1 MSMRGLRQ
9 RYRIKQHEI
18 IRMKTAFLSALGA
31 MGRRHL
37 NGLVRAGFSVTA
49 YDVNDGLEKV
59 VKEALLAAGLSADRV
74 TFSREI
80 PSGNFDV
87 AVFAETTTSRLANFR
102 QFLSR
107 GKAARILV
115 EKPMSADP
123 DEVRAFNAIAEERGV
138 SDCVQVNFVRRCW
151 PHLQRLAVRCALEE
165 RFTVTLNGGA
175 IGLGCMGIHYLDT
188 FLALSGD
195 DMPDVTWSELSKTS
209 VASGRGANFADFG
222 GDFVLSGRR
231 ARLLASLEAG
241 SSANVVM
248 SIRGAHFL
256 AQVDYTDMRW
266 KISSRK
272 PDSVLP
278 NYRYGADYVVVEEGP
293 VSIPAMDAITHDWA
307 LGSIELPGLV
317 QALKTHDLLD
327 RILQAGGAR
336 PPYQYT

>member
-1 MSMRGLRQ
+1 
-9 RYRIKQHEI
+9 
-18 IRMKTAFLSALGA
+18 MKTAFLSALGM

-37 NGLVRAGFSVTA
+37 KGLVRAGFSVTA
-49 YDVNDGLEKV
+49 YDVNDGLEETV
-59 VKEALLAAGLSADRV
+59 RKELLAAGLSADQVR
-74 TFSREI
+74 FPREI
-80 PSGNFDV
+80 PSGEFDV
-87 AVFAETTTSRLANFR
+87 AVFAETTMSRLANFR

-123 DEVRAFNAIAEERGV
+123 EEVRAFKVIAQEHGV
-138 SDCVQVNFVRRCW
+138 AGNTQVNFVRRHW
-151 PHLQRLAVRCALEE
+151 PHLHKLAERCSLEE
-165 RFTVTLNGGA
+165 KFTVTLNGGA
-175 IGLGCMGIHYLDT
+175 VGLGCMGIHYLDT

-195 DMPDVTWSELSKTS
+195 EMPEVSWSELSKTL
-209 VASGRGANFADFG
+209 VASGRGANFTDFG

-241 SSANVVM
+241 SSANVLM
-248 SIRGAHFL
+248 SVRGAHFL

-272 PDSVLP
+272 PGSVLP
-278 NYRYGADYVVVEEGP
+278 NYRYGADYEVVEEGP
-293 VSIPAMDAITHDWA
+293 VSVPAMDAITHDWA
-307 LGSIELPGLV
+307 LGLIELPGLV